1 MSRARY
7 TGAHAAKPAAKDPEK
22 KAPNRPDKRRAGPP
36 RAWPARTGQKAS
48 ARTGPASFPAEERTT
63 RVSAPARDGTGSFP
77 SAVPEKTGRLSPTA
91 QERTGRLE
99 KTELFHTGYIRVEA
113 PATPQRGRRKPS
125 RRLIFFLAAVIA
137 ALLLGV
143 VAMVILRPVGEGA
156 YEENMTKALA
166 AYDQGDWDNALRY
179 LRRAASYEETD
190 ECRKL
195 MAACYE
201 HTGMLDKALE
211 YLRMIDASDTWA
223 SNRIQQIEQE
233 KAQQK
238 TADTVEVLGVMLPPD
253 ATDLVLDGR
262 DLGDEDL
269 QEIVRLYA
277 LDELSLSDNHIR
289 DFSALAQLGSLDVLD
304 LSGNQISDLSPLNKM
319 GGLRALYLDRNPLDD
334 LMPLYGLQNLNTLS
348 IQGCGVGEEQL
359 ATLAA
364 ALPAC
369 AILSDAP
376 EEDVSDISLGGLTF
390 RSDVEELDLSG
401 RGVRDISVLAACKE
415 LRRLDLSGNE
425 ISDLQGL
432 MNLPHLS
439 MLNVSANQIG
449 DLRPLIGV
457 ETLRRLNVSDNVLTD
472 TAAFSAMTA
481 LQELDLSGN
490 PIADYSGLR
499 RLTNLTVL
507 KLADTDLKDSDLF
520 YLSELT
526 MLTKLVLD
534 ENPELSNDAY
544 GLLKSSLPSC
554 SISHTELIYTIN
566 IDGQPVP
573 SNVTHLDL
581 SGKGITDLSGL
592 ERLTYLECV
601 DLSRNQISNLYVMQ
615 ISSSRESLQE
625 LNLAFNQLS
634 SVNDLVGLNA
644 LESLNLYGNPL
655 QSIQTLKNMSW
666 LRWLNVGSC
675 GLSDEQLAELRE
687 ALPNCVIELE
697 A

>member
-7 TGAHAAKPAAKDPEK
+7 TGAHAARPVAKDQEK
-22 KAPNRPDKRRAGPP
+22 KAPTRQEKRRVSSSPF
-36 RAWPARTGQKAS
+36 WPARTGQKAS
-48 ARTGPASFPAEERTT
+48 ARPEPASPSAEERTT
-63 RVSAPARDGTGSFP
+63 RISAPIQAGTDGASPVHG
-77 SAVPEKTGRLSPTA
+77 KTGRISLPA
-91 QERTGRLE
+91 QDATGRLG
-99 KTELFHTGYIRVEA
+99 KAELSHTGHIRVET
-113 PATPQRGRRKPS
+113 PAFPGRERRKPS

-143 VAMVILRPVGEGA
+143 VAMAILRPVGEGA
-156 YEENMTKALA
+156 YEENMAKAA
-166 AYDQGDWDNALRY
+166 EAYDQGDWDNALRY

-190 ECRKL
+190 ECRKR

-201 HTGMLDKALE
+201 QTGMLDKALE
-211 YLRMIDASDTWA
+211 YLRMVDSADTWA
-223 SNRIQQIEQE
+223 SERILQIEQK
-233 KAQQK
+233 KAMEK
-238 TADTVEVLGVMLPPD
+238 TADTVQVLGALLPPD
-253 ATDLVLDGR
+253 ARDLVLDGR
-262 DLGDEDL
+262 GLRDEDL

-277 LDELSLSDNHIR
+277 LDTLSLSDNRIR
-289 DFSALAQLGSLDVLD
+289 DFSALTQLGSLDVLD

-319 GGLRALYLDRNPLDD
+319 SGLRALYLDRNPLDD

-348 IQGCGVGEEQL
+348 IQGCGIGEEQL
-359 ATLAA
+359 ATLAE

-439 MLNVSANQIG
+439 QLNIASNQIG
-449 DLRPLIGV
+449 DLRPLMGI
-457 ETLRRLNVSDNVLTD
+457 ETLRRLNAAENVLTD

-490 PIADYSGLR
+490 PLSDYSGLR

-507 KLADTDLKDSDLF
+507 KLADTDMKDSDLF

-554 SISHTELIYTIN
+554 SISHTELIYTIH
-566 IDGQPVP
+566 IDGQPVL

-581 SGKGITDLSGL
+581 SGKGIVDLSGL
-592 ERLTYLECV
+592 ERLNYLTSL
-601 DLSRNQISNLYVMQ
+601 DLSRNQIGNLYVMQ
-615 ISSSRESLQE
+615 IIASRESLQE
-625 LNLAFNQLS
+625 LNLAFNQLT
-634 SVNDLVGLNA
+634 SVNELIGLTA
-644 LESLNLYGNPL
+644 LESLNLYANPL
-655 QSIQTLKNMSW
+655 QSIQTLKSMIW

-675 GLSDEQLAELRE
+675 GLSEEQLSELQN

>member
-1 MSRARY
+1 ME
-7 TGAHAAKPAAKDPEK
+7 TPA
-22 KAPNRPDKRRAGPP
+22 
-36 RAWPARTGQKAS
+36 
-48 ARTGPASFPAEERTT
+48 FP
-63 RVSAPARDGTGSFP
+63 
-77 SAVPEKTGRLSPTA
+77 GR
-91 QERTGRLE
+91 E
-99 KTELFHTGYIRVEA
+99 
-113 PATPQRGRRKPS
+113 RRKPS

-143 VAMVILRPVGEGA
+143 VAMAILRPVGEGA
-156 YEENMTKALA
+156 YEENMAKAA
-166 AYDQGDWDNALRY
+166 EAYDQGDWDNALRY

-190 ECRKL
+190 ECRKR

-201 HTGMLDKALE
+201 QTGMLDKALE
-211 YLRMIDASDTWA
+211 YLRMVDSADTWA
-223 SNRIQQIEQE
+223 SERILQIEQK
-233 KAQQK
+233 KAMEK
-238 TADTVEVLGVMLPPD
+238 TADTVQVLGALLPPD
-253 ATDLVLDGR
+253 ARDLVLDGR
-262 DLGDEDL
+262 GLRDEDL

-277 LDELSLSDNHIR
+277 LDTLSLSDNRIR
-289 DFSALAQLGSLDVLD
+289 DFSALTQLGSLDVLD

-319 GGLRALYLDRNPLDD
+319 SGLRALYLDRNPLDD

-348 IQGCGVGEEQL
+348 IQGCGIGEEQL
-359 ATLAA
+359 ATLAE

-439 MLNVSANQIG
+439 QLNIASNQIG
-449 DLRPLIGV
+449 DLRPLMGI
-457 ETLRRLNVSDNVLTD
+457 ETLRRLNAAENVLTD

-490 PIADYSGLR
+490 PLSDYSGLR
-499 RLTNLTVL
+499 HLTN
-507 KLADTDLKDSDLF
+507 
-520 YLSELT
+520 LT

-554 SISHTELIYTIN
+554 SISHTELIYTIH
-566 IDGQPVP
+566 IDGQPVL

-581 SGKGITDLSGL
+581 SGKGIVDLSGL
-592 ERLTYLECV
+592 ERLNYLTSL
-601 DLSRNQISNLYVMQ
+601 DLSRNQIGNLYVMQ
-615 ISSSRESLQE
+615 IIASRESLQE
-625 LNLAFNQLS
+625 LNLAFNQLT
-634 SVNDLVGLNA
+634 SVNELIGLTA
-644 LESLNLYGNPL
+644 LESLNLYANPL
-655 QSIQTLKNMSW
+655 QSIQTLKSMTW

-675 GLSDEQLAELRE
+675 GLSEEQLSELQN